1 MLSLC
6 RRTPCIPSLR
16 TRTRICPWKLRP
28 CLSSSSSSACEG
40 NHFFCTYIDY
50 FLTPL
55 PLSQNFIRTVYNT
68 QGGAVKLR
76 NKPQS
81 PVLTQK
87 ASLELSRKRWLT
99 ALSPFEQHKERTQES
114 EEEEK
119 EDLAGENE
127 GLRVRG

>member
-1 MLSLC
+1 M
-6 RRTPCIPSLR
+6 
-16 TRTRICPWKLRP
+16 
-28 CLSSSSSSACEG
+28 
-40 NHFFCTYIDY
+40 
-50 FLTPL
+50 
-55 PLSQNFIRTVYNT
+55 
-68 QGGAVKLR
+68 KLR

-127 GLRVRG
+127 GLILPFLAQEGRPNTCGCVLGIDPDISGALAVIRSDDLNTVEVILIYFCAFHH